1 MSELVMERIAE
12 NLTRL
17 RLSRMQQRVQDVAQ
31 EAQGTHD
38 SYLGFLDRLLQEE
51 VTAKEDRRVNMSL
64 KIAGLPFAK
73 TIEEYDFAFH
83 ESLDKRQVMSLFD
96 LDFMGR
102 KENVIFLGPP
112 GVGKT
117 HLATALAIKACYSGV
132 SICFTTM
139 ANLIAKLK
147 RDADSSSQGRNYAR
161 SALVVVDEVGYIPIS
176 RQEAHLFFQ
185 FISRRY
191 ERASTVITSNKSF
204 SEWEEMFG
212 DPVIAAAMLDRLLHH
227 CRVINIKGN
236 SYRMRDYKEQHTLAE
251 GGYTN
256 LWTDPEKSILGHL

>member
-17 RLSRMQQRVQDVAQ
+17 RLTRAHEMFKDAAQ
-31 EAQGTHD
+31 EAQSRNE
-38 SYLGFLDRLLQEE
+38 SYLVFLDRLLQEE
-51 VTAKEDRRVNMSL
+51 VTAKEDRRVKTSL
-64 KIAGLPFAK
+64 KLAGLPFAK
-73 TIEEYDFAFH
+73 TIEQYDFAFH

-96 LDFMGR
+96 LEFVGR
-102 KENVIFLGPP
+102 QENVIFLGPP

-117 HLATALAIKACYSGV
+117 HLATALAIKACYSGI
-132 SICFTTM
+132 SIYFTTM
-139 ANLIAKLK
+139 ADLIGKLK
-147 RDADSSSQGRNYAR
+147 KDAESSPNGRGYIR
-161 SALVVVDEVGYIPIS
+161 SALVVVDEVGYVPIS

-191 ERASTVITSNKSF
+191 ERASTLITSNKSF

-212 DPVIAAAMLDRLLHH
+212 DPVIASAMLDRLLHH

-236 SYRMRDYKEQHTLAE
+236 SYRMKGYKEQNKA
-251 GGYTN
+251 G
-256 LWTDPEKSILGHL
+256 

>member
-12 NLTRL
+12 NLSRL
-17 RLSRMQQRVQDVAQ
+17 RLTRAQ
-31 EAQGTHD
+31 EMVSGMAEEAGRSGETH
-38 SYLGFLDRLLQEE
+38 LAFLDRLLQEE
-51 VTAKEDRRVNMSL
+51 VSAKEERRLRTSL

-73 TIEEYDFAFH
+73 TIEGYDFEFH
-83 ESLDKRQVMSLFD
+83 ENLDKRSVMSLFD
-96 LDFMGR
+96 LDFVSK

-117 HLATALAIKACYSGV
+117 HLATALAIKACYAGI
-132 SICFTTM
+132 SIYFTTM
-139 ANLIAKLK
+139 ADLIGKLK
-147 RDADSSSQGRNYAR
+147 KDAEISSRGRSYAR
-161 SALVVVDEVGYIPIS
+161 SALVVVDEVGYMPIN

-204 SEWEEMFG
+204 TEWEEMFG
-212 DPVIAAAMLDRLLHH
+212 DPVIASAMLDRLLHH

-236 SYRMRDYKEQHTLAE
+236 SYRMKGFKES
-251 GGYTN
+251 N
-256 LWTDPEKSILGHL
+256 S

>member
-17 RLSRMQQRVQDVAQ
+17 RLTRLQ
-31 EAQGTHD
+31 EMVSGIAEEAHNSGETH
-38 SYLGFLDRLLQEE
+38 LAFLDRLLQEE
-51 VTAKEDRRVNMSL
+51 VSAKEERRLRTSL
-64 KIAGLPFAK
+64 KLAGLPFAK
-73 TIEEYDFAFH
+73 TIDEYDFGFH
-83 ESLDKRQVMSLFD
+83 ETLDKRAVMSLFD
-96 LDFMGR
+96 LDFIGK

-117 HLATALAIKACYSGV
+117 HLATALAIKTCCAGI
-132 SICFTTM
+132 SIYFTTM
-139 ANLIAKLK
+139 ADLIDKLK
-147 RDADSSSQGRNYAR
+147 QDAESASRGRGYAR
-161 SALVVVDEVGYIPIS
+161 SALVVVDEVGYMPIS

-204 SEWEEMFG
+204 TEWEEMFG
-212 DPVIAAAMLDRLLHH
+212 DPVIASAMLDRLLHH

-236 SYRMRDYKEQHTLAE
+236 SYRMKGFKEQN
-251 GGYTN
+251 GS
-256 LWTDPEKSILGHL
+256 K

>member
-17 RLSRMQQRVQDVAQ
+17 RLTRTQELLSGIAQDAQ
-31 EAQGTHD
+31 DNGESHLA
-38 SYLGFLDRLLQEE
+38 FLDRLLQEE
-51 VTAKEDRRVNMSL
+51 VSAKEERRLRTSL

-73 TIEEYDFAFH
+73 TIEEYDFDFH
-83 ESLDKRQVMSLFD
+83 ESLDKRPVMSLFD
-96 LDFMGR
+96 LDFVAK

-117 HLATALAIKACYSGV
+117 HLATALAIKACHAGI
-132 SICFTTM
+132 SIYFTTM
-139 ANLIAKLK
+139 ADLIGKLK
-147 RDADSSSQGRNYAR
+147 EDAESASRGRSYAR
-161 SALVVVDEVGYIPIS
+161 SALVVVDEVGYMPIS

-204 SEWEEMFG
+204 TEWEEMFG
-212 DPVIAAAMLDRLLHH
+212 DPVIASAMLDRLLHH

-236 SYRMRDYKEQHTLAE
+236 SYRMKGFKE
-251 GGYTN
+251 TN
-256 LWTDPEKSILGHL
+256 G